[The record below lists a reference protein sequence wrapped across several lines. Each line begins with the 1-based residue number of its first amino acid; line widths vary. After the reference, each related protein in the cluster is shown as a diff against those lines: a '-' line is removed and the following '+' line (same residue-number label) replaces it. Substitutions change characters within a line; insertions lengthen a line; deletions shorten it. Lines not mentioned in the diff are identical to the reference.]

1 VAASS
6 KGPIELQNVVV
17 AQAEFILNSMR
28 ERWASASSGSPKNKD
43 VSEVAPLPQRFVDKM
58 LTNYLNVGFIHM
70 IFPNALILHVARNP
84 MDTLFSAYKHDFA
97 PGHLDYMASRFVFS
111 IRRKESYLFPTIN
124 KGTGYSVLVV
134 DKPLPLLLL
143 LPGCCSPLLL
153 HAMTTV
159 LVSRSHSTSD
169 RITSSTEAKLI
180 DEGSV
185 RAGGGGS
192 CRSAIACHST
202 SGGSS
207 SRTEGTFT
215 EEDFGILLRL
225 IFAEF
230 ASHM

>member
-1 VAASS
+1 
-6 KGPIELQNVVV
+6 
-17 AQAEFILNSMR
+17 
-28 ERWASASSGSPKNKD
+28 
-43 VSEVAPLPQRFVDKM
+43 
-58 LTNYLNVGFIHM
+58 
-70 IFPNALILHVARNP
+70 
-84 MDTLFSAYKHDFA
+84 
-97 PGHLDYMASRFVFS
+97 MASRFVFS

-169 RITSSTEAKLI
+169 RITSSTDAKLI